1 MSKLLQVDAVI
12 AISTTTSAEV
22 AVPDGYDLVG
32 IHAPVCTGTA
42 LTLTAAKA
50 SGGTF
55 VAVANA
61 ANSAISH
68 TISGTAHYMGLDPL
82 LYRGL
87 QFIKLVSGSSEAAAR
102 TFTLMFQKRAV

>member
-1 MSKLLQVDAVI
+1 MSKFMQVPAVI
-12 AISTTTSAEV
+12 ANGATTSGEV
-22 AVPDGYDLVG
+22 IVPEGFDLVG

-42 LTLTAAKA
+42 LTLTAAPA

-68 TISGTAHYMGLDPL
+68 TISATAHYISLDPL
-82 LYRGL
+82 LYQGL
-87 QFIKLVSGSSEAAAR
+87 QFIKLVSGSAEGAAR
-102 TFTLMFQKRAV
+102 TFNLIFRRRAT